1 MALLNVQ
8 RVVVDTNIPRT
19 EFSGF
24 LGVGKTTLLHH
35 ILHNRQNLKVA
46 RIVNDMS
53 EVDGI
58 EKAVSSVTMPIK
70 PVTSIQS
77 QSLSY
82 SIRLKGWNIPL

>member
-8 RVVVDTNIPRT
+8 RVVVDTNLPRT

-24 LGVGKTTLLHH
+24 LGVGKTTLLYH